1 MRRTLILGT
10 IVLPIA
16 LVACGDEQTVTVE
29 ATPAAMAAAAARTLD
44 EETGR
49 LAATITAGLGDGSYT
64 VDVTGA
70 YDGPAGLLA
79 LDLGLGEL
87 LDGLA
92 ERFGGGALDELGG
105 PMQLVVDG
113 DQAYVCGDLVGMFTG
128 GRPCGSV
135 DAGDMAAAVGS
146 AGGID
151 PTAFLRGLVGS
162 DEVAEVGP
170 EEVDGVPVRH
180 FAGTYTVG
188 DALED
193 LPPEVAAALEGSYAD
208 LGDIADAAIPFDVW
222 IDDDGHVRRVTQ
234 ELAVAGVDLRVDQR
248 YFDFGDEVDI
258 EVPDPGDV
266 ADLGDLL
273 GG

>member
-1 MRRTLILGT
+1 MRRTLVLGT

-49 LAATITAGLGDGSYT
+49 LEATVTAGLGDGSYT
-64 VDVTGA
+64 VDLTGA

-79 LDLGLGEL
+79 LDLDLGEL
-87 LDGLA
+87 LGGLA
-92 ERFGGGALDELGG
+92 ERFEGGALDELGG
-105 PMQLVVDG
+105 PMQLVLDG
-113 DQAYVCGDLVGMFTG
+113 DEAYVCGDLVGMFTG
-128 GRPCGSV
+128 GKRCGSV
-135 DAGDMAAAVGS
+135 DAGDVGL
-146 AGGID
+146 AGGVD

-170 EEVDGVPVRH
+170 DEVDGVPVRH

-188 DALED
+188 DALQD
-193 LPPEVAAALEGSYAD
+193 LPPEAAAVLEGSYAA
-208 LGDIADAAIPFDVW
+208 LGDIADTAIPFDVW

-234 ELAVAGVDLRVDQR
+234 EIAVAGLDLRVDQR
-248 YFDFGDEVDI
+248 YFDFGDDVDI
-258 EVPDPGDV
+258 EVPDPDDV
-266 ADLGDLL
+266 AELGDLL